1 MLWFINTHENSSLT
15 NVGHKHSF
23 KCLKHTYSN
32 RKLVDEMLQ
41 RDNFYFIM
49 VRSRPTEAL
58 KFYRMRLRHW
68 NSKLSP
74 ASDSWIYNVEWIG
87 FRCGGF
93 GVFISH
99 VWELR
104 GV

>member
-1 MLWFINTHENSSLT
+1 MWESLKRLESWLMKCCKEIIFIFVEGN
-15 NVGHKHSF
+15 
-23 KCLKHTYSN
+23 
-32 RKLVDEMLQ
+32 D
-41 RDNFYFIM
+41 IM
-49 VRSRPTEAL
+49 VRSWPIEASE
-58 KFYRMRLRHW
+58 FYRMRLRHW
-68 NSKLSP
+68 NLKLSP

-87 FRCGGF
+87 FRCGSF

>member
-1 MLWFINTHENSSLT
+1 MQMWESLKRLESWLMKCCKEIIFI
-15 NVGHKHSF
+15 F
-23 KCLKHTYSN
+23 
-32 RKLVDEMLQ
+32 VDGN
-41 RDNFYFIM
+41 DIM
-49 VRSRPTEAL
+49 VRSWPIEASE
-58 KFYRMRLRHW
+58 FYRMRLRHW

-74 ASDSWIYNVEWIG
+74 ALDSWIYNVEWIG
-87 FRCGGF
+87 FRCGSF